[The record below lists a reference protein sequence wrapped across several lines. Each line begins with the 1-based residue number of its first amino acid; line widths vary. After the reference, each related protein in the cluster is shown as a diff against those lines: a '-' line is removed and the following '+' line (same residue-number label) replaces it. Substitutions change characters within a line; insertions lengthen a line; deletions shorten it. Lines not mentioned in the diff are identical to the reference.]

1 MTSEERE
8 CMEYLCKCIAIEKD
22 PRVFDKLVE
31 ELNDVLELQYRRIH
45 PAQWGRH
52 IDRMKRLL

>member
-1 MTSEERE
+1 
-8 CMEYLCKCIAIEKD
+8 MEYLCKCIAIEKD